1 MFTPKTY
8 ASITASL
15 TKMVTDLGNLIDTH
29 KTEQQALAQRMQALS
44 AQNAALETE
53 AYAAGQ
59 TKRRLEEILG
69 IAK

>member
-1 MFTPKTY
+1 MFKTKTY
-8 ASITASL
+8 TAITASL
-15 TKMVTDLGNLIDTH
+15 TKMVTDLGNLIDNH
-29 KTEQQALAQRMQALS
+29 KSEQDILVEKMQALS

-53 AYAAGQ
+53 VYAAGQ